1 MLMEGRF
8 TIAAPI
14 GRVWDALF
22 DVPSMVRWVPGVT
35 AAHQLDERH
44 YQVSVEQRVAF
55 LTARF
60 EATLALEDVDP
71 PRHFSFTLE
80 GKDGRIA
87 STIKVVTS
95 MALEESGP
103 DRTEITYR
111 NDMSVFGRLGAI
123 GFAVIKR
130 KAREIEDEFAR
141 RANAALTAGAGG
153 GSRATV

>member
-8 TIAAPI
+8 TIGAPI

-44 YQVSVEQRVAF
+44 YQVNVEQRVAF

-60 EATLALEDVDP
+60 EATLTLEDVAP
-71 PRHFSFTLE
+71 PHHFSFTLD

-95 MALEESGP
+95 IALQEVGP
-103 DRTEITYR
+103 DLTEIAYS

-123 GFAVIKR
+123 GFVVIKR
-130 KAREIEDEFAR
+130 KAREIEEEFAR

-153 GSRATV
+153 GSRAAV